1 MADHSKLFV
10 WQRAHQLA
18 LDVHRASAVVDTRT
32 APGLRAQICRAAAA
46 IPANIAEGC
55 GQEHA
60 AQFARFL
67 TIAIAST
74 NEVENHLAFAKGL
87 GCELP
92 SSPSLLREVSEIR
105 RMLIALRKRVR
116 AE

>member
-1 MADHSKLFV
+1 MTDHTKLFV
-10 WQRAHQLA
+10 WQRSHELAIAVHQTSA
-18 LDVHRASAVVDTRT
+18 TMVTRA
-32 APGLRAQICRAAAA
+32 APGLRAQLCRASAA

-60 AQFARFL
+60 TQFARFL

-74 NEVENHLAFAKGL
+74 NEVENHLAFARGL

-92 SSPSLLREVSEIR
+92 SHDSLVRETGEIR

-116 AE
+116 S